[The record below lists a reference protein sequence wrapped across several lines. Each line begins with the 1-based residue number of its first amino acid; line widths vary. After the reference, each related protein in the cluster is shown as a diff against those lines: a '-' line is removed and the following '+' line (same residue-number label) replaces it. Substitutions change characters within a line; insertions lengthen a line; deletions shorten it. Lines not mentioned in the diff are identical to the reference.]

1 MSKLLFLPSVE
12 ILRYVRYIPILP
24 ITDQVVRSVLE
35 VMG

>member
-12 ILRYVRYIPILP
+12 ILRYVRYILILP
-24 ITDQVVRSVLE
+24 VTDQVVRSVLE